1 MSNLKNKLNSNWI
14 TGFVDAEGCFHIR
27 VTKDS
32 TFKTG
37 WTVKPYFVIKLHK
50 RDKELLEKVKLFF
63 NDIGKIRIKNNSV
76 YYEIYIKDQFLNII
90 LPHFEKYPLIT
101 EKQNDFIIFKKILSI
116 INKKE
121 HNTEEGLLNI
131 VNLKTSMNKGISL
144 QLKECFSKSI
154 NTKRDKIILP
164 ENINYDWFAGFFT
177 GEGCFFIDIFKSKMT
192 KLGYCIRLRITIGQH
207 SRDELLVNK
216 FVSIFQG
223 GFIYKSKNYISYSV
237 SKFEDIYDKLI
248 PFFNQYKI
256 IGVKLLDFQDFC
268 KAAELINKKAHLT
281 LDGFNEIKEIKS
293 RMNKA
298 RYINNK

>member
-1 MSNLKNKLNSNWI
+1 
-14 TGFVDAEGCFHIR
+14 
-27 VTKDS
+27 
-32 TFKTG
+32 
-37 WTVKPYFVIKLHK
+37 
-50 RDKELLEKVKLFF
+50 
-63 NDIGKIRIKNNSV
+63 
-76 YYEIYIKDQFLNII
+76 
-90 LPHFEKYPLIT
+90 
-101 EKQNDFIIFKKILSI
+101 
-116 INKKE
+116 
-121 HNTEEGLLNI
+121 
-131 VNLKTSMNKGISL
+131 
-144 QLKECFSKSI
+144 
-154 NTKRDKIILP
+154 
-164 ENINYDWFAGFFT
+164 
-177 GEGCFFIDIFKSKMT
+177 MT

>member
-1 MSNLKNKLNSNWI
+1 
-14 TGFVDAEGCFHIR
+14 
-27 VTKDS
+27 
-32 TFKTG
+32 
-37 WTVKPYFVIKLHK
+37 
-50 RDKELLEKVKLFF
+50 LFF

-164 ENINYDWFAGFFT
+164 ENINYD
-177 GEGCFFIDIFKSKMT
+177 
-192 KLGYCIRLRITIGQH
+192 
-207 SRDELLVNK
+207 
-216 FVSIFQG
+216 
-223 GFIYKSKNYISYSV
+223 
-237 SKFEDIYDKLI
+237 
-248 PFFNQYKI
+248 
-256 IGVKLLDFQDFC
+256 
-268 KAAELINKKAHLT
+268 
-281 LDGFNEIKEIKS
+281 
-293 RMNKA
+293 
-298 RYINNK
+298 